1 MKLGFMI
8 TLIVT
13 TLLSSNAYSIGFNGV
28 SKKLKCARNFALAV
42 KSMERA
48 RTNFVDAQKNFA
60 EALEL
65 LDAGENKDACNKY
78 LDVVDDIEYA
88 SQYSDDTKKYADRS
102 IKYCKGQDVYAS
114 EEFLKEV
121 GDIIDDIDRIE
132 NDYERLFRDI
142 CR

>member
-28 SKKLKCARNFALAV
+28 GKLKCARNFALAV

-48 RTNFVDAQKNFA
+48 RTNYVDTQENFA

-65 LDAGENKDACNKY
+65 LDAGENKMLVTSTLMLLMTLNTQ
-78 LDVVDDIEYA
+78 A
-88 SQYSDDTKKYADRS
+88 STQTTRKRADRS

-114 EEFLKEV
+114 EV
-121 GDIIDDIDRIE
+121 P
-132 NDYERLFRDI
+132 
-142 CR
+142 